1 MNAAQLQ
8 AKVRHIE
15 IRTRRLV
22 SDTMV
27 GQYQSVFK
35 GQGMDFDEVREYM
48 PGDEVRN
55 IDWNVTARL
64 NQPFVKQF
72 VEERELTVILLVDVS
87 ASGQFGS
94 GAQTKR
100 EVAAEVGGALAFA
113 AQQNNDKVG
122 LLLFTERV
130 EKYVKPAKGQ
140 RHALRVVRDILHHTP
155 EGRGGD
161 LRHALHHLQKSFRRR
176 AVLVILS
183 DFLDP
188 LPTSALAQANRRHDV
203 VAVQVTDPHEESL
216 PALGRMT
223 LEDAE
228 TGEVGEVLLRK
239 PSEMEAFH
247 QDRAE
252 AQEALTKQLAG
263 MDIDHLQLRTDQP
276 WLPELAKFFRTRLE
290 KQMPRSK

>member
-1 MNAAQLQ
+1 MNSAQLQ
-8 AKVRHIE
+8 AKVRQIE

-72 VEERELTVILLVDVS
+72 VEERELTVMLMADIS

-94 GAQTKR
+94 GAQIKR

-161 LRHALHHLQKSFRRR
+161 LRHALHHLQKSFHRR

-203 VAVQVTDPHEESL
+203 VAVQVTDPHEENL

-228 TGEVGEVLLRK
+228 TG
-239 PSEMEAFH
+239 
-247 QDRAE
+247 
-252 AQEALTKQLAG
+252 
-263 MDIDHLQLRTDQP
+263 
-276 WLPELAKFFRTRLE
+276 
-290 KQMPRSK
+290 